1 MSATTERLVDVRGT
15 NAKIADAI
23 RWVIQREDL
32 LQNWVGVASGLGP
45 DELSQ
50 RMTGKVPFDLDDVAD
65 IARALNM
72 DMFGLLHL
80 ADDVADDLA

>member
-1 MSATTERLVDVRGT
+1 VSATTERLVDVRGT

-32 LQNWVGVASGLGP
+32 QQNWVGVASGLSP
-45 DELSQ
+45 DELSR